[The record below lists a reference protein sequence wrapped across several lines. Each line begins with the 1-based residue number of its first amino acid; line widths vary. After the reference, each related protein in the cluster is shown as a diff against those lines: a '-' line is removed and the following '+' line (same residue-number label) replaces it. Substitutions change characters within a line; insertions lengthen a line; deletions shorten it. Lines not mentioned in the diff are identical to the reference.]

1 MRERVARNVL
11 SLGLR
16 VVLVVGTAVLAGAA
30 DYYRL
35 PDIKRIRRDLYR
47 SAEVVIETRSCLHR
61 PEDEE
66 ALLKYAGPGDYEI
79 VWKDNSDLQSAARFA
94 VLEKFPSCNLIQ
106 SPARKVSSR
115 RVARAGIHP

>member
-1 MRERVARNVL
+1 VRERVARNVL

-79 VWKDNSDLQSAARFA
+79 VWKDNSTCKVQRVA
-94 VLEKFPSCNLIQ
+94 VLE
-106 SPARKVSSR
+106 VSQL
-115 RVARAGIHP
+115 